1 MRASLTWKLR
11 QGSSWLIVAEVIP
24 AESASRVGCT
34 ILREFAGRAK
44 YTPRDLD
51 VTGEVKRFSF
61 VSDGL
66 TLHLRRLKEPR

>member
-51 VTGEVKRFSF
+51 VTGEIKRFSF
-61 VSDGL
+61 VSDAL
-66 TLHLRRLKEPR
+66 TLHLRRLKESK

>member
-34 ILREFAGRAK
+34 ILREFAGKARL
-44 YTPRDLD
+44 TPRDLD
-51 VTGEVKRFSF
+51 VTGEVRKFSF
-61 VSDGL
+61 VSDAL
-66 TLHLRRLKEPR
+66 TLHLRRLKETR